1 MGMKKIYGF
10 MMTLMLLALLPAT
23 TSTAQIKF
31 GVKGGVNLPNVTV
44 VDYPSSE
51 RVINNRVGFFIGPT
65 ALIDLPVRNL
75 ALDAA
80 IMFDQRGVET
90 KNPDLIGGR
99 VYFTT
104 TTQQQITIP
113 LNARYNLTSGEKAKL
128 FVFAGPQLSINVGK
142 KENEVDEGVFVFDKS
157 ALSINAGIGLLLY
170 QHLQLSANYNA
181 VFKKNA
187 EIWNATNV
195 SWANPLHRS
204 RFNAWQFSIGYY
216 F

>member
-10 MMTLMLLALLPAT
+10 MMALMLLALVSVT

-31 GVKGGVNLPNVTV
+31 GVKGGVNLPNVTINDTPPSQRV
-44 VDYPSSE
+44 V
-51 RVINNRVGFFIGPT
+51 NNRVGFFIGPT
-65 ALIDLPVRNL
+65 TLIDLPVKNL

-80 IMFDQRGVET
+80 IMYDQRGVET
-90 KNPDLIGGR
+90 KNPDMIGGR
-99 VYFTT
+99 IYFTT
-104 TTQQQITIP
+104 TTQRQMTIP
-113 LNARYNLTSGEKAKL
+113 LNARYSLTSGEKARL

-142 KENEVDEGVFVFDKS
+142 KENKIDDGVFVFDKS

-170 QHLQLSANYNA
+170 QHLQFSANYNA

-195 SWANPLHRS
+195 SWAHPNRRS